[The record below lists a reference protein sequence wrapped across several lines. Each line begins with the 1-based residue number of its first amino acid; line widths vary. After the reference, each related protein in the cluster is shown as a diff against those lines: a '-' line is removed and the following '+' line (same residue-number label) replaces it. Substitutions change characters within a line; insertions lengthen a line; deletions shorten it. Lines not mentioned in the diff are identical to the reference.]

1 MTGKLR
7 KIRRLKMQNNF
18 SPKHLCQQC
27 GCNNNAHLFIVVD
40 DELLCDDCADKQ
52 NKKLGSHS
60 FHKLS
65 KNKSNVCD
73 RVKLGFI
80 ETEFDENQIDLEDYI
95 NNLMENEK

>member
-1 MTGKLR
+1 
-7 KIRRLKMQNNF
+7 MQNNF

-40 DELLCDDCADKQ
+40 DELLCDDCADKL

-95 NNLMENEK
+95 NNLMENKNEK

>member
-1 MTGKLR
+1 MP
-7 KIRRLKMQNNF
+7 NNF

-40 DELLCDDCADKQ
+40 DELLCDDCANKQ
-52 NKKLGSHS
+52 NK
-60 FHKLS
+60 
-65 KNKSNVCD
+65 NNVCD

-95 NNLMENEK
+95 DNLMKNKK